1 MKFVGLLLALL
12 AAFLFYY
19 ASLSAVPV
27 DSSYAFGYNLGL
39 HTLWAVCA
47 YAAYRLLRADQP
59 LNVEQ
64 VKPDGVTT
72 ETAEQVRPDGITTQS
87 MGKKMITSGDRS
99 TNIRT
104 STKTVPAPKLF
115 TEDEQ
120 GPVYDGADAA
130 VTQKIS
136 NLLTLSKDTEE
147 IYRLLWIE
155 GDINHRSRLIER
167 ACDGDYQSFLK
178 TLEDNFEDKL
188 SNLSFTSS
196 QLGDAVITH
205 LRNLQVSD
213 PLSFSRAYKAAL
225 DLGDGLSIEVF
236 KQTFSGP
243 TKAISDEESAQLI
256 EEIFLKSPPGEKL
269 TRILNKLGF
278 ECDVKWSI
286 SGGKYSVKANGK
298 TFHELSYDEVLYTLK
313 HDLFKERYQRFEES
327 RNDRAERLARACLDP
342 N

>member
-1 MKFVGLLLALL
+1 MKFVGLLLAVL

-19 ASLSAVPV
+19 ASLSIVPI
-27 DSSYAFGYNLGL
+27 DSPYALGSNLGAHASWL
-39 HTLWAVCA
+39 LCA
-47 YAAYRLLRADQP
+47 FAAYRLLRTKQSPNSESPKTDDVAPESVGKRMIASEDQS
-59 LNVEQ
+59 
-64 VKPDGVTT
+64 TT
-72 ETAEQVRPDGITTQS
+72 
-87 MGKKMITSGDRS
+87 M
-99 TNIRT
+99 RT
-104 STKTVPAPKLF
+104 SPKTVATPKLF
-115 TEDEQ
+115 SEDEQ
-120 GPVYDGADAA
+120 GLVYDGADPA

-136 NLLTLSKDTEE
+136 NLLSLSKDTEE

-178 TLEDNFEDKL
+178 TLEDNFEEKL
-188 SNLSFTSS
+188 LNLSFTSS
-196 QLGDAVITH
+196 ELGDAVITH
-205 LRNLQVSD
+205 LRKLQVSD
-213 PLSFSRAYKAAL
+213 PRSFSRAYMAAL

-243 TKAISDEESAQLI
+243 TRAISDEESAQLI

-269 TRILNKLGF
+269 IRILSKLGF

-286 SGGKYSVKANGK
+286 SGGKYNVKANGK
-298 TFHELSYDEVLYTLK
+298 TFHELSYDELLYTLK

-327 RNDRAERLARACLDP
+327 RNDRAERFARACSDP